1 MADDEEVAHGRRNV
15 GYAAAILVALAAV
28 AAAPGLLADAPDAAH
43 PGGAPAGFWLAEQG
57 AVLALAALSAVHTI
71 VANAL
76 DRRRDA

>member
-1 MADDEEVAHGRRNV
+1 MTDDEEVANRRRSV
-15 GYAAAILVALAAV
+15 GYGGAVLAALVAV
-28 AAAPGLLADAPDAAH
+28 AAAAGLVGDAPDAVR

-76 DRRRDA
+76 DRRPGA